1 MTQDRAAAPALDCTG
16 VMERLF
22 DFLDGELGP
31 ESEARFRAHLEK
43 CGQCFERAG
52 FERRF
57 LEAVQAARESEQC
70 PDKVRTRVLDAL
82 RRDGWTEPPA
92 P

>member
-1 MTQDRAAAPALDCTG
+1 MKPDGDATAALDCAG
-16 VMERLF
+16 VWDRLF

-31 ESEARFRAHLEK
+31 EGESRMRAHLEK
-43 CGQCFERAG
+43 CGHCFERAG

-57 LEAVQAARESEQC
+57 LEAVRAARESEKC
-70 PDKVRTRVLDAL
+70 PDTVRARVLGVL
-82 RRDGWTEPPA
+82 RHDGWTEPTA

>member
-1 MTQDRAAAPALDCTG
+1 MKEDHSAAPALDCAG
-16 VMERLF
+16 VMDKLF

-31 ESEARFRAHLEK
+31 ENESQLRAHLEK
-43 CGQCFERAG
+43 CAHCFERAG

-57 LEAVQAARESEQC
+57 LEALKAAKESETC